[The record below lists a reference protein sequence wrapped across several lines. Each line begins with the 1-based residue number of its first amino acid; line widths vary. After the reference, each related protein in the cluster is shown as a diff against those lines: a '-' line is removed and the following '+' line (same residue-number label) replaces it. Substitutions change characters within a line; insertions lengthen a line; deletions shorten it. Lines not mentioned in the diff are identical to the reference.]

1 MNASFLMNIILPLCM
16 ALIMF
21 GMGLSLL
28 IEDFKRVLDYPKAVG
43 IGVFGQVVL
52 LPLTGFLI
60 AATFNLSPEQ
70 AVGLVVLSACA
81 GGATSNMIVY
91 LAKGDVALSVT
102 LTAISCMITIITIP
116 FIVNFALFH
125 FMNVSQGAALP
136 IGTTNMKLFFL
147 ILFPVL
153 LGLLVHIRF
162 PKVAARLERHV
173 NWFSVVFFVVLL
185 VAIVAQNLEIL
196 AVALPSVGPA
206 TFTLSAATMAI
217 GYFLSRIFRLD
228 IQQSTAVSIEIG
240 VQNSATG
247 IFIAT
252 VLLES
257 TEIALTPCVYS
268 LIMYV
273 NAGIFILMMGRRAKR
288 DRQQVL
294 RKIT

>member
-1 MNASFLMNIILPLCM
+1 MQAMFLINVILPLCM
-16 ALIMF
+16 AVIMF

-28 IEDFKRVLDYPKAVG
+28 VEDFKRVLIYPKAVA
-43 IGVFGQVVL
+43 IGVFCQIIL
-52 LPLTGFLI
+52 LPAVGYLI
-60 AATFNLSPEQ
+60 AWIFSLSPEQ
-70 AVGLVVLSACA
+70 AVGLMVLTACA
-81 GGATSNMIVY
+81 GGATSNMVVY

-102 LTAISCMITIITIP
+102 LTAISCVITIITIP
-116 FIVNFALFH
+116 FVVNFALFH
-125 FMNVSQGAALP
+125 FMIVSQEAALP

-173 NWFSVVFFVVLL
+173 NWFSVVFFVFLL
-185 VAIVAQNLEIL
+185 VAIVAQNLNIL

-206 TFTLSAATMAI
+206 TYTLSAVTMAI
-217 GYFLSRIFRLD
+217 GYFMSRIFKLN

-257 TEIALTPCVYS
+257 TEIALTPSVYS

-273 NAGIFILMMGRRAKR
+273 NAGILILMMRRQAKLE
-288 DRQQVL
+288 RQQIL
-294 RKIT
+294 RKVT

>member
-1 MNASFLMNIILPLCM
+1 MNASFLMNIIMPLCM

-28 IEDFKRVLDYPKAVG
+28 IEDFKRVLEYPRAVG
-43 IGVFGQVVL
+43 IGIFGQVVL

-60 AATFNLSPEQ
+60 ASTFNLSPEQ
-70 AVGLVVLSACA
+70 AVGLMVLTACA

-91 LAKGDVALSVT
+91 LAKGDIALSVT
-102 LTAISCMITIITIP
+102 LTAISCVITIITIP
-116 FIVNFALFH
+116 FVVNFALFH
-125 FMNVSQGAALP
+125 FMNVSQEAALP
-136 IGTTNMKLFFL
+136 IGITNMKLFFL

-173 NWFSVVFFVVLL
+173 NWFSVVFFVSLL
-185 VAIVAQNLEIL
+185 VAIVSQNFELMT
-196 AVALPSVGPA
+196 VALPSVGPA
-206 TFTLSAATMAI
+206 TFTLSAVTMTI

-273 NAGIFILMMGRRAKR
+273 NAGILILMMGRRAKR
-288 DRQQVL
+288 ERRQVL
-294 RKIT
+294 REIA

>member
-1 MNASFLMNIILPLCM
+1 MNASFLMNIIMPLCM

-60 AATFNLSPEQ
+60 ASTFNLSPEQ
-70 AVGLVVLSACA
+70 AVGLMVLTACA

-102 LTAISCMITIITIP
+102 LTAISCVITIITIP
-116 FIVNFALFH
+116 FVVNFALFH
-125 FMNVSQGAALP
+125 FMNVSQEAALP
-136 IGTTNMKLFFL
+136 IGITNMKLFFL

-153 LGLLVHIRF
+153 LGLLIHIRF
-162 PKVAARLERHV
+162 PKLAARLERHV

-185 VAIVAQNLEIL
+185 VAIVAQNFELL

-206 TFTLSAATMAI
+206 TFTLSAVTMTI

-273 NAGIFILMMGRRAKR
+273 NAGILILMMGRRAKR
-288 DRQQVL
+288 ERRQVL

>member
-1 MNASFLMNIILPLCM
+1 MQAMFLINVILPLCM
-16 ALIMF
+16 AVIMF

-28 IEDFKRVLDYPKAVG
+28 VEDFKRVLIYPKAVA
-43 IGVFGQVVL
+43 IGVFCQIIL
-52 LPLTGFLI
+52 LPAVGYLI
-60 AATFNLSPEQ
+60 ASIFSLSPEQ
-70 AVGLVVLSACA
+70 AVGLMVLTACA

-102 LTAISCMITIITIP
+102 LTAISCVITIITIP
-116 FIVNFALFH
+116 FVVNFALFH
-125 FMNVSQGAALP
+125 FMTVSQEAALP

-162 PKVAARLERHV
+162 PKVAVRLERHV
-173 NWFSVVFFVVLL
+173 NWFSVVFFVFLL
-185 VAIVAQNLEIL
+185 VAIVAQNLKIL

-206 TFTLSAATMAI
+206 TYTLSAVTMAI
-217 GYFLSRIFRLD
+217 GYFMSRIFKLN

-257 TEIALTPCVYS
+257 TEIALTPSVYS

-273 NAGIFILMMGRRAKR
+273 NAGILILMMRRRAKLE
-288 DRQQVL
+288 RQ
-294 RKIT
+294 